1 MKVRERYALNNFTT
15 LLVTTIY
22 RHYIAIPLKLTQQLQ
37 LASTVKISKKVSNRK
52 AKTIKMKLKL
62 PREPFTNLFE
72 EKDIQKK
79 CFDEWN
85 SDIRSHDPL
94 KDTREGVHFRYNQI
108 SKKWRSLKSKSSNQ
122 KLFPNKKIVA
132 YWEVLTENTCFE
144 ISRW

>member
-37 LASTVKISKKVSNRK
+37 LASTVKISKKVSSRK

-79 CFDEWN
+79 CFDE
-85 SDIRSHDPL
+85 
-94 KDTREGVHFRYNQI
+94 
-108 SKKWRSLKSKSSNQ
+108 
-122 KLFPNKKIVA
+122 
-132 YWEVLTENTCFE
+132 
-144 ISRW
+144 